1 MGQVVLFDPEA
12 VKGCEVKIVEPSM
25 LESTTAAGWNAVA
38 SIHDDAGGMR
48 FLLAR
53 PRGGAEL
60 KRLRVAVE
68 ESFRAGSDAAVRAVK
83 GKNRDF
89 DPVAAA
95 ETYAKSYALG

>member
-12 VKGCEVKIVEPSM
+12 VKGCEVKLCFPEEVENF
-25 LESTTAAGWNAVA
+25 TGAGWNAVA

-60 KRLRVAVE
+60 KRLRVAAA

-83 GKNRDF
+83 EKNRDF